1 MFPLKIQQSKLF
13 VIKSWQLSQ
22 KKGYFVIFI
31 ATLMH
36 SSKWTLKE
44 NHKT

>member
-1 MFPLKIQQSKLF
+1 MEQSKLF

-22 KKGYFVIFI
+22 KKKKRSYFVIFI
-31 ATLMH
+31 GALVH
-36 SSKWTLKE
+36 NSKWTLKE